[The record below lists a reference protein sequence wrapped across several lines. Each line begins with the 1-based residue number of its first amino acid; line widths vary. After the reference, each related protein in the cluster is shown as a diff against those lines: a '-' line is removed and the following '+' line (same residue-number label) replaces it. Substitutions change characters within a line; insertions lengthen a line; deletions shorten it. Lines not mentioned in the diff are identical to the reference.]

1 MGSEMC
7 IRDRSSMLEKLPG
20 AGNMAHLAQNSQANN
35 QFDKM
40 QYILDSMTPHERK
53 FPDVLNG
60 SRKRR
65 ITTGSGTSIQ
75 DLNRLI
81 KQHKQMSKMMK
92 KMKGKGMQNMMR
104 NMSGMM
110 NQGGNLLGKGFPKF

>member
-1 MGSEMC
+1 MGGM
-7 IRDRSSMLEKLPG
+7 SSMLEKLPG
-20 AGNMAHLAQNSQANN
+20 AANMAHLAQNSQAND

>member
-1 MGSEMC
+1 
-7 IRDRSSMLEKLPG
+7 
-20 AGNMAHLAQNSQANN
+20 MAHLAQNSTNN
-35 QFDKM
+35 QFDKCNIFL
-40 QYILDSMTPHERK
+40 ILTPHERK

-81 KQHKQMSKMMK
+81 KT
-92 KMKGKGMQNMMR
+92 
-104 NMSGMM
+104 
-110 NQGGNLLGKGFPKF
+110 